1 MIPNGKFST
10 KVFGYSDLRYIFA
23 VRKGGAIAQSVEQ
36 WTENPCVPGSIPGGT
51 TSVNRKPRKI
61 NDLRG
66 LEFKGVTKLLMD
78 FLINIK
84 SADYIQKPDV
94 LTTFGQLDHN

>member
-1 MIPNGKFST
+1 
-10 KVFGYSDLRYIFA
+10 
-23 VRKGGAIAQSVEQ
+23 
-36 WTENPCVPGSIPGGT
+36 
-51 TSVNRKPRKI
+51 
-61 NDLRG
+61 
-66 LEFKGVTKLLMD
+66 VTKLLMD